1 MNNDKNWAINSYKK
15 IYCFDTLENSI
26 KLIENLKNEILQK
39 TMIFFMKNDINPI
52 WEDPNNREG
61 GCFCYK
67 IDSNDVLNIWKTL
80 CYSLIGNSLTLD
92 SEILSC
98 ITGISISSKKN
109 FYIIKIWINSIK
121 NIQNIQNI
129 QNKTINL
136 ENLINDISIN
146 NEFHYDPFNIHLL
159 CNISPQNSI
168 FKKHDV
174 IY

>member
-67 IDSNDVLNIWKTL
+67 IDSNDVLNILKTL
-80 CYSLIGNSLTLD
+80 CYSVIGNSLTLD

-98 ITGISISSKKN
+98 INGISISSKKN
-109 FYIIKIWINSIK
+109 FYIIKIWINSTNIK
-121 NIQNIQNI
+121 
-129 QNKTINL
+129 
-136 ENLINDISIN
+136 NLINISNDEI
-146 NEFHYDPFNIHLL
+146 FYDPFNIHLI

>member
-1 MNNDKNWAINSYKK
+1 MTIHKLNDKWSVWIHMNNDKNWAINSYKK

-26 KLIENLKNEILQK
+26 KLIENLTNEILQK

-67 IDSNDVLNIWKTL
+67 IDSNDVLNILKTL
-80 CYSLIGNSLTLD
+80 CYSVIGNSLTLD

-98 ITGISISSKKN
+98 INGISISSKKN
-109 FYIIKIWINSIK
+109 FYIIKIWINSTNIK
-121 NIQNIQNI
+121 
-129 QNKTINL
+129 
-136 ENLINDISIN
+136 NLINISNDEIY
-146 NEFHYDPFNIHLL
+146 YDPFNIHLI

>member
-1 MNNDKNWAINSYKK
+1 MTIHKLNDKWSVWIHMNNDKNWAINSYKK

-67 IDSNDVLNIWKTL
+67 IDSNDVLNILKTL
-80 CYSLIGNSLTLD
+80 CYSVIGNSLTLD

-98 ITGISISSKKN
+98 INGISISSKKN
-109 FYIIKIWINSIK
+109 FYIIKIWINSTNIK
-121 NIQNIQNI
+121 
-129 QNKTINL
+129 
-136 ENLINDISIN
+136 NLINISNDEI
-146 NEFHYDPFNIHLL
+146 FYDPFNIHLI